1 MKNILY
7 ILIATIMAAACGGN
21 GRKAQL
27 ELADSLIAKDM
38 DDSAQAI
45 INGIDANDIRSRET
59 KAYYNLLKAELL
71 FRSGI
76 VTPNDSIIN
85 LCIAYYENSDDKHKL
100 AQAYYFKGR
109 MLQDRG
115 ETSKAIMALKDAEH
129 AVTYTEDIWLK
140 TRIQA
145 NLASFNTEI
154 GEFHIA
160 LNHCKQAKKYAEK
173 LGNVYTITNVY
184 NAMSVIYGNL
194 GQNDSSIAYIKKCEP
209 MVKLIK
215 KDHERSIILSGLA
228 SMYLKKGDL
237 EQAKRNALMAIEA
250 SPKYSTYYIL
260 SCIYRKEGD
269 TAKAD
274 SLRAKALHSAD
285 DHYRLMILTDMW
297 NEKKAEGKYREANEL
312 AEKITALRDT
322 LANKERTDS
331 IREKQTGSDIIAA
344 AAKKIAKQRSNTSLV
359 VAIAIAMTI
368 ILGCAAHQINRK
380 RKKAQAET
388 KKANT
393 GKKELASIN
402 ANLTEMVKCLEAE
415 AQDSKTTAEKMAK
428 AYSELERQLKQ
439 EEDRHNK
446 ELHKAA
452 NEHQQDMKECL
463 EMFRHVLTEN
473 GSITEWSKDKI
484 EKFVSCWGALN
495 SDEAE
500 TLNLKY
506 AKLTEWNKMILIL
519 KLSGKTTK
527 EICAITGMTEHALT
541 QALYRIK
548 QKEKHE
554 SKQPP
559 QLPGNGGTM
568 PTGQTS
574 V

>member
-209 MVKLIK
+209 MVKL
-215 KDHERSIILSGLA
+215 
-228 SMYLKKGDL
+228 LKK
-237 EQAKRNALMAIEA
+237 EI
-250 SPKYSTYYIL
+250 
-260 SCIYRKEGD
+260 
-269 TAKAD
+269 
-274 SLRAKALHSAD
+274 
-285 DHYRLMILTDMW
+285 
-297 NEKKAEGKYREANEL
+297 
-312 AEKITALRDT
+312 
-322 LANKERTDS
+322 
-331 IREKQTGSDIIAA
+331 SDKWDIPVF
-344 AAKKIAKQRSNTSLV
+344 R
-359 VAIAIAMTI
+359 
-368 ILGCAAHQINRK
+368 IN
-380 RKKAQAET
+380 
-388 KKANT
+388 
-393 GKKELASIN
+393 
-402 ANLTEMVKCLEAE
+402 
-415 AQDSKTTAEKMAK
+415 
-428 AYSELERQLKQ
+428 
-439 EEDRHNK
+439 
-446 ELHKAA
+446 
-452 NEHQQDMKECL
+452 
-463 EMFRHVLTEN
+463 
-473 GSITEWSKDKI
+473 
-484 EKFVSCWGALN
+484 
-495 SDEAE
+495 
-500 TLNLKY
+500 
-506 AKLTEWNKMILIL
+506 
-519 KLSGKTTK
+519 
-527 EICAITGMTEHALT
+527 
-541 QALYRIK
+541 
-548 QKEKHE
+548 
-554 SKQPP
+554 
-559 QLPGNGGTM
+559 
-568 PTGQTS
+568 
-574 V
+574 